1 MRLKDKIYCHLSVI
15 PVRAENK
22 DEAEI
27 VTQLLFGETAEV
39 LEEVQQWRKIR
50 ITHDGY
56 EGWIDRKQGRVISD
70 QMVTEL
76 QKKSFRL
83 FDTTI
88 TVSSPWGPIQI
99 LKGAQLPNSSDS
111 FSIGEDTF
119 SILSTNREN
128 KPKDIASIA
137 LSYINAPYLWGGRS
151 PFGIDCSGFTQVALQ
166 QLGIQIARD
175 ASQQVLQG
183 KFINY
188 EDAQIG
194 DLVFFENKK
203 GNIHHVGLLLENTKI
218 IHASGR
224 IRIDLLTKEGILN
237 TESETI
243 THNFHSIRRFLH

>member
-39 LEEVQQWRKIR
+39 IEEVNQWRKIR
-50 ITHDGY
+50 ITNDGY
-56 EGWIDRKQGRVISD
+56 EGWIDKKQGRVISNET
-70 QMVTEL
+70 VVAL

-88 TVSSPWGPIQI
+88 TINSSWGPIQL
-99 LKGAQLPNSSDS
+99 LKGAQLPSTSDS
-111 FSIGEDTF
+111 FTIGEDTF
-119 SILSTNREN
+119 SILSTNRET

-151 PFGIDCSGFTQVALQ
+151 PFGIDCSGFTQVVLQ
-166 QLGIQIARD
+166 QLGIQVARD
-175 ASQQVLQG
+175 ASQQVNQG
-183 KFINY
+183 EYIDY
-188 EDAQIG
+188 AHAQIG

-203 GNIHHVGLLLENTKI
+203 GKIHHVGLLLENKKI

-224 IRIDLLTKEGILN
+224 IRIDLLTENGILN
-237 TESETI
+237 AETETI